1 MPLIELEVSNRVA
14 TLTLCRP
21 EVLNAINQALLHDFE
36 EALCRVREASDV
48 VVLVTQGSGRA
59 FSAGSD
65 LKELAECSPQQ
76 AAAFEYAHGQV
87 FAQLEELPQITV
99 AAWKGYV
106 LGGGLFLGVYHDFR
120 LAAQSAHIGL
130 PEVAHG
136 WTPPWGVSRL
146 VELIGF
152 QAARTLMLCG
162 GQFDGTAAHQL
173 GLVDE
178 VLPDEEFD
186 VQFRDWIEELASRPK
201 AALAETKV
209 LLREM
214 RTLDHEHW
222 EQRTVK
228 AFERCY
234 VTPEAQK
241 AVQRF
246 AQRKKERLNSDS
258 DVR

>member
-1 MPLIELEVSNRVA
+1 MPLVELEISNRIA
-14 TLTLCRP
+14 TLTLNRP
-21 EVLNAINQALLHDFE
+21 EALNAINQALLRDFE
-36 EALCRVREASDV
+36 EALHQIQEASEV
-48 VVLVTQGSGRA
+48 AVIVTQGSGRA

-65 LKELAECSPQQ
+65 LKELAECTPQQ
-76 AAAFEYAHGQV
+76 AVAFEYVHGQV

-120 LAAQSAHIGL
+120 VAAQAAHIGL

-146 VELIGF
+146 VELVGV

-162 GQFDGTAAHQL
+162 GQFDGIAAQQL

-178 VLPDEEFD
+178 VLPDEDFD
-186 VQFRDWIEELASRPK
+186 TQFHDWVEELASRPK
-201 AALAETKV
+201 AALSETKA

-214 RTLDHEHW
+214 RVLDHEHW
-222 EQRTVK
+222 ERRTVEV
-228 AFERCY
+228 FERCY
-234 VTPEAQK
+234 VTPEAQQS
-241 AVQRF
+241 VDQFMQRG
-246 AQRKKERLNSDS
+246 RKD
-258 DVR
+258 

>member
-1 MPLIELEVSNRVA
+1 MSLIELEISNRVA

-21 EVLNAINQALLHDFE
+21 EALNAINQALLRDFE
-36 EALCRVREASDV
+36 EALHQVRKASEV
-48 VVLVTQGSGRA
+48 VVVVTQGSGRA

-76 AAAFEYAHGQV
+76 AAQFEYAHGQV

-99 AAWKGYV
+99 AAWRGYV

-120 LAAQSAHIGL
+120 VAAQGARIGL

-146 VELIGF
+146 VELVGS
-152 QAARTLMLCG
+152 QGARKLMLCG
-162 GQFDGTAAHQL
+162 GQFDGASAQQL
-173 GLVDE
+173 GLVDK
-178 VLPDEEFD
+178 VWSDDEFD
-186 VQFRDWIEELASRPK
+186 TQFRGWIEELASRPK
-201 AALAETKV
+201 VALSETKA

-214 RTLDHEHW
+214 RTLYHEHW
-222 EQRTVK
+222 ERRTVG

-234 VTPEAQK
+234 VTPEAQRS
-241 AVQRF
+241 VHRFMQRE
-246 AQRKKERLNSDS
+246 RKD
-258 DVR
+258 

>member
-1 MPLIELEVSNRVA
+1 MPLIELEISNRVA
-14 TLTLCRP
+14 TLTLNRP
-21 EVLNAINQALLHDFE
+21 EALNAINQAVLHDFE
-36 EALCRVREASDV
+36 EALRQVREVSEA

-87 FAQLEELPQITV
+87 FTQLEELPQITV

-106 LGGGLFLGVYHDFR
+106 LGGGLFLGIYHDFR
-120 LAAQSAHIGL
+120 LAAQGARIGL

-152 QAARTLMLCG
+152 QAARKIMLCG
-162 GQFDGTAAHQL
+162 GQFDGESAQQL

-178 VLPDEEFD
+178 VWADEEFEA
-186 VQFRDWIEELASRPK
+186 QFRDWVEELASHPK
-201 AALAETKV
+201 AALFETKV

-214 RTLDHEHW
+214 RGLDHEHW
-222 EQRTVK
+222 EQRTVE

-234 VTPEAQK
+234 VTPEAQQS
-241 AVQRF
+241 VHQFMQRT
-246 AQRKKERLNSDS
+246 RKD
-258 DVR
+258 

>member
-1 MPLIELEVSNRVA
+1 MPLVELEISNRVA

-21 EVLNAINQALLHDFE
+21 EALNAINQALLHDFE
-36 EALCRVREASDV
+36 EALCRVREASEV
-48 VVLVTQGSGRA
+48 AVLVTRGSGRA

-65 LKELAECSPQQ
+65 LKELAKCSPAQ
-76 AAAFEYAHGQV
+76 AAEFEYVHGQV

-120 LAAQSAHIGL
+120 LAAKGATISL
-130 PEVAHG
+130 PEVVHG

-162 GQFDGTAAHQL
+162 GEYDGESAQQL

-178 VLPDEEFD
+178 VWSDTEFD
-186 VQFRDWIEELASRPK
+186 TQFRDWVEELASRPQ
-201 AALAETKV
+201 AALTETKA

-214 RTLDHEHW
+214 RVLDHEHW
-222 EQRTVK
+222 ERRTVET
-228 AFERCY
+228 FERCY
-234 VTPEAQK
+234 VTPEAQES
-241 AVQRF
+241 VRRFMQRG
-246 AQRKKERLNSDS
+246 RND
-258 DVR
+258 

>member
-1 MPLIELEVSNRVA
+1 MPLVELEISNRVA

-21 EVLNAINQALLHDFE
+21 EALNAINQALLRDFE
-36 EALCRVREASDV
+36 EALRQVREVSEA

-65 LKELAECSPQQ
+65 LKELAECSPEE

-99 AAWKGYV
+99 AAWQGYV

-120 LAAQSAHIGL
+120 AAAQGTTIGL

-146 VELIGF
+146 VELVGV

-162 GQFDGTAAHQL
+162 GQFDGTSAHGL

-178 VLPDEEFD
+178 VWTDEEFET
-186 VQFRDWIEELASRPK
+186 QFRGWVEELASHPR
-201 AALAETKV
+201 AALVETKA

-214 RTLDHEHW
+214 RVLDHAHW
-222 EQRTVK
+222 ERRTAE
-228 AFERCY
+228 AFEKCY
-234 VTPEAQK
+234 ATPEAQQS
-241 AVQRF
+241 AHRFMQRGG
-246 AQRKKERLNSDS
+246 SD
-258 DVR
+258 

>member
-1 MPLIELEVSNRVA
+1 MPLIELEVSDRVA

-21 EVLNAINQALLHDFE
+21 EALNAINQALLREFE
-36 EALCRVREASDV
+36 ETLCQVQEASGLA
-48 VVLVTQGSGRA
+48 VLVTQGSGLA

-65 LKELAECSPQQ
+65 LKELAECSPEQ

-87 FAQLEELPQITV
+87 FAQMEELPQITV
-99 AAWKGYV
+99 AAWRGYV

-120 LAAQSAHIGL
+120 VAAQGATISL

-146 VELIGF
+146 VELVGV

-162 GQFDGTAAHQL
+162 GQLDGTSAQRL

-178 VLPDEEFD
+178 VWSDEEFD
-186 VQFRDWIEELASRPK
+186 TQFRDWVEELASRPK
-201 AALAETKV
+201 AALAETKA

-214 RTLDHEHW
+214 RGLDHEHW
-222 EQRTVK
+222 ERRTVE

-234 VTPEAQK
+234 VTPEAQQS
-241 AVQRF
+241 VHRFMQRG
-246 AQRKKERLNSDS
+246 RKD
-258 DVR
+258 

>member
-1 MPLIELEVSNRVA
+1 MPLVELEIFNRVA

-21 EVLNAINQALLHDFE
+21 EALNAINQALLRDFE
-36 EALCRVREASDV
+36 EALRQVQEASEV
-48 VVLVTQGSGRA
+48 AVLVTQGSGRA

-76 AAAFEYAHGQV
+76 AAAFEYTHGQV

-99 AAWKGYV
+99 AAWEGYV

-120 LAAQSAHIGL
+120 VAAEGATIGL

-146 VELIGF
+146 VELVGS
-152 QAARTLMLCG
+152 QTARKIMLCG
-162 GQFDGTAAHQL
+162 GQFDGTAAQQL

-178 VLPDEEFD
+178 VWSDEEFED
-186 VQFRDWIEELASRPK
+186 QFRDWVEELASRPK
-201 AALAETKV
+201 DALVETKA

-214 RTLDHEHW
+214 RGLDHEQW
-222 EQRTVK
+222 ERRTVE
-228 AFERCY
+228 AFEKCY
-234 VTPEAQK
+234 VTPEAQGS
-241 AVQRF
+241 VYRFMQRG
-246 AQRKKERLNSDS
+246 RKD
-258 DVR
+258 

>member
-1 MPLIELEVSNRVA
+1 MPLIELEISNRVA

-21 EVLNAINQALLHDFE
+21 EALNAINQALLREFE
-36 EALCRVREASDV
+36 ETLRRVQEASDV

-76 AAAFEYAHGQV
+76 AAAFEYMHGQV

-99 AAWKGYV
+99 AAWRGYV

-120 LAAQSAHIGL
+120 VAAQGATIGL
-130 PEVAHG
+130 PEVTHG

-146 VELIGF
+146 VELVGF
-152 QAARTLMLCG
+152 QVARKLMLCG
-162 GQFDGTAAHQL
+162 GQFDGVSAQRL

-178 VLPDEEFD
+178 VWSDEEFD
-186 VQFRDWIEELASRPK
+186 TQFRDWVEELASRPK
-201 AALAETKV
+201 AALSETKA

-214 RTLDHEHW
+214 RVLNHAHW
-222 EQRTVK
+222 ERQTVK

-234 VTPEAQK
+234 VTPEAQQS
-241 AVQRF
+241 VHRFLQRG
-246 AQRKKERLNSDS
+246 RKD
-258 DVR
+258 

>member
-1 MPLIELEVSNRVA
+1 MPLIELEISDRVA

-36 EALCRVREASDV
+36 EALRQVQGASEV
-48 VVLVTQGSGRA
+48 TVLVTQGSGRA

-76 AAAFEYAHGQV
+76 AAAFEYMHGRV
-87 FAQLEELPQITV
+87 FAQLEQLPQITV
-99 AAWKGYV
+99 AAWRGYV

-120 LAAQSAHIGL
+120 VAAQDARIGL

-136 WTPPWGVSRL
+136 WTPPWGISRL

-152 QAARTLMLCG
+152 QVARKLMLCG
-162 GQFDGTAAHQL
+162 GQFDGASAQQL

-178 VLPDEEFD
+178 VWPDEEFD
-186 VQFRDWIEELASRPK
+186 SQFKAWIDELASYPK
-201 AALAETKV
+201 TALSETKA

-214 RTLDHEHW
+214 RVLNHEHW
-222 EQRTVK
+222 EQRTVE
-228 AFERCY
+228 AFQKCY
-234 VTPEAQK
+234 TTPEAQQS
-241 AVQRF
+241 VQRF
-246 AQRKKERLNSDS
+246 AQRKKSD
-258 DVR
+258 

>member
-1 MPLIELEVSNRVA
+1 MPLIELEVSDRVA

-21 EVLNAINQALLHDFE
+21 EALNAINQALLREFE
-36 EALCRVREASDV
+36 ETLCQVQEASGLA
-48 VVLVTQGSGRA
+48 VLVTQGSGLA

-65 LKELAECSPQQ
+65 LKELAECSPEQ

-87 FAQLEELPQITV
+87 FAQMEELPQITV
-99 AAWKGYV
+99 AAWRGYV

-120 LAAQSAHIGL
+120 VAAQGATISL

-146 VELIGF
+146 VELVGV

-162 GQFDGTAAHQL
+162 GQLDGTSAQRL

-178 VLPDEEFD
+178 VWSDEEFD
-186 VQFRDWIEELASRPK
+186 TQFRDWVEELASRPK
-201 AALAETKV
+201 AALAETKA

-214 RTLDHEHW
+214 RGLDHEHW
-222 EQRTVK
+222 ERRTVE

-234 VTPEAQK
+234 VTPEAQQS
-241 AVQRF
+241 VYRF
-246 AQRKKERLNSDS
+246 TQVKKE
-258 DVR
+258 

>member
-1 MPLIELEVSNRVA
+1 MPLVELEISDRVA
-14 TLTLCRP
+14 TVTLCRP
-21 EVLNAINQALLHDFE
+21 EALNAINQALLHDFE
-36 EALCRVREASDV
+36 DALCQVREASEV
-48 VVLVTQGSGRA
+48 AVLVTQGSGRA

-76 AAAFEYAHGQV
+76 AAAFEYTHGQV
-87 FAQLEELPQITV
+87 FTQLAELPQITV
-99 AAWKGYV
+99 AAWQGYV

-120 LAAQSAHIGL
+120 AAAQGATIGL

-146 VELIGF
+146 VELVGF

-162 GQFDGTAAHQL
+162 GQFDGESAQQL

-178 VLPDEEFD
+178 VWSDEEFEA
-186 VQFRDWIEELASRPK
+186 QFRGWVEELASRPRM
-201 AALAETKV
+201 ALAETKA

-214 RTLDHEHW
+214 RILDHEHW
-222 EQRTVK
+222 ERRTVE

-234 VTPEAQK
+234 VTPEAQES
-241 AVQRF
+241 VRRFMQRG
-246 AQRKKERLNSDS
+246 RKD
-258 DVR
+258 

>member
-1 MPLIELEVSNRVA
+1 MSLIELHISNRVA

-21 EVLNAINQALLHDFE
+21 EALNAINQALLREFE
-36 EALCRVREASDV
+36 ETLRRVQEASDV

-76 AAAFEYAHGQV
+76 AAAFEYMHGQV
-87 FAQLEELPQITV
+87 FAQLEEPPQITV
-99 AAWKGYV
+99 AAWRGYV

-120 LAAQSAHIGL
+120 VAAQGTTIGL

-146 VELIGF
+146 VELVGF
-152 QAARTLMLCG
+152 QVARKLMLCG
-162 GQFDGTAAHQL
+162 GQFDGVSAQQL

-178 VLPDEEFD
+178 VWSDDEFD
-186 VQFRDWIEELASRPK
+186 TQFRDWIEELASRPK
-201 AALAETKV
+201 AALSETKA

-214 RTLDHEHW
+214 RGLDHAHW
-222 EQRTVK
+222 ERRTVE

-234 VTPEAQK
+234 VTPEAQG
-241 AVQRF
+241 AVYEFMQRG
-246 AQRKKERLNSDS
+246 RKD
-258 DVR
+258 

>member
-1 MPLIELEVSNRVA
+1 MPLIELEISNRVA

-21 EVLNAINQALLHDFE
+21 EALNAINQALLRDFE
-36 EALCRVREASDV
+36 EALRQVQAASEV
-48 VVLVTQGSGRA
+48 AVLVTQGSGRA

-87 FAQLEELPQITV
+87 FTQLEELSQITV
-99 AAWKGYV
+99 AAWEGYV

-120 LAAQSAHIGL
+120 VAAQEAHIGL

-146 VELIGF
+146 VELVGY
-152 QAARTLMLCG
+152 QVARTLMLCG
-162 GQFDGTAAHQL
+162 EQFDGASAQRL

-178 VLPDEEFD
+178 VWSSKEFNT
-186 VQFRDWIEELASRPK
+186 QLRDWIKELASRPK
-201 AALAETKV
+201 AALAETKA

-214 RTLDHEHW
+214 RVLDHAHW
-222 EQRTVK
+222 ERRTVE

-234 VTPEAQK
+234 ATPEAQQS
-241 AVQRF
+241 VHQF
-246 AQRKKERLNSDS
+246 AQVKKE
-258 DVR
+258 

>member
-1 MPLIELEVSNRVA
+1 MPLVELEICNRVA

-21 EVLNAINQALLHDFE
+21 EALNAINQALLRDFE
-36 EALCRVREASDV
+36 GALRQVQQASEV

-65 LKELAECSPQQ
+65 LKELAECSPEE
-76 AAAFEYAHGQV
+76 AAAFEYAHGQI

-146 VELIGF
+146 VELVGV
-152 QAARTLMLCG
+152 QAARTLMLRG
-162 GQFDGTAAHQL
+162 GQFDGALAHGL

-178 VLPDEEFD
+178 VWADEEFD
-186 VQFRDWIEELASRPK
+186 TQFRDWVEELASHPK
-201 AALAETKV
+201 AALSETRA

-214 RTLDHEHW
+214 RRLDHAHW
-222 EQRTVK
+222 ERRAVE

-234 VTPEAQK
+234 VTPAAQQS
-241 AVQRF
+241 VHRFMQRGH
-246 AQRKKERLNSDS
+246 KD
-258 DVR
+258 

>member
-1 MPLIELEVSNRVA
+1 MPLVELKISNRVA
-14 TLTLCRP
+14 TLTLNRP
-21 EVLNAINQALLHDFE
+21 EALNAINQALLRDFE
-36 EALCRVREASDV
+36 DALRQVQEASDV
-48 VVLVTQGSGRA
+48 AVLVTQGSGRA

-76 AAAFEYAHGQV
+76 AAAFEYAHGQI

-99 AAWKGYV
+99 AAWQGYV
-106 LGGGLFLGVYHDFR
+106 LGGGLFLGVYHDFC
-120 LAAQSAHIGL
+120 LAAKGATIGL

-146 VELIGF
+146 VELVGV

-162 GQFDGTAAHQL
+162 RQFDGASAQQL

-178 VLPDEEFD
+178 VWPDEEFD
-186 VQFRDWIEELASRPK
+186 TQFRDWVEELASRPK
-201 AALAETKV
+201 AALTETKA

-214 RTLDHEHW
+214 RGLDHERW
-222 EQRTVK
+222 ERRTVE

-234 VTPEAQK
+234 VTPEAQES
-241 AVQRF
+241 VYRFMQR
-246 AQRKKERLNSDS
+246 REKD
-258 DVR
+258 

>member
-1 MPLIELEVSNRVA
+1 MSLIDLEISNRVA

-21 EVLNAINQALLHDFE
+21 EALNAINQALLRDFE
-36 EALCRVREASDV
+36 EVLRQVQEASEV

-65 LKELAECSPQQ
+65 LKELAGCSPQQ
-76 AAAFEYAHGQV
+76 AAAFEYTHGQV

-99 AAWKGYV
+99 AAWQGYV

-120 LAAQSAHIGL
+120 LAAKSATIGL

-146 VELIGF
+146 VELVGM
-152 QAARTLMLCG
+152 QDARKLMLCG
-162 GQFDGTAAHQL
+162 GQFDGVSAQQL

-178 VLPDEEFD
+178 VWSDEEFD
-186 VQFRDWIEELASRPK
+186 TQLHNWVEELASRPK
-201 AALAETKV
+201 AALSETKA
-209 LLREM
+209 LMREM
-214 RTLDHEHW
+214 RVLDHPHW
-222 EQRTVK
+222 ERRTVE

-234 VTPEAQK
+234 QTEEAQR
-241 AVQRF
+241 AVNQFMQRN
-246 AQRKKERLNSDS
+246 RRN
-258 DVR
+258 

>member
-1 MPLIELEVSNRVA
+1 MSLVELEISNRVA

-21 EVLNAINQALLHDFE
+21 EALNAINQALLRDFE
-36 EALCRVREASDV
+36 EAVRRVKQTSEVAV
-48 VVLVTQGSGRA
+48 VVTRGSGRA

-65 LKELAECSPQQ
+65 LKELAECSAQQ
-76 AAAFEYAHGQV
+76 AAEFEYEHGQV

-99 AAWKGYV
+99 AAWQGYV

-120 LAAQSAHIGL
+120 LAAKGATIGL

-146 VELIGF
+146 VELVGL

-162 GQFDGTAAHQL
+162 GQYDGTSAQQL

-178 VLPDEEFD
+178 VWPDEKFD
-186 VQFRDWIEELASRPK
+186 AQFRDWVDGLASHPK
-201 AALAETKV
+201 SALAETKA

-222 EQRTVK
+222 ERRTVE
-228 AFERCY
+228 AFEKCY
-234 VTPEAQK
+234 ATPEAQQ
-241 AVQRF
+241 AVQEF
-246 AQRKKERLNSDS
+246 AQRRKE
-258 DVR
+258 

>member
-1 MPLIELEVSNRVA
+1 MSLVELEISNRVA

-21 EVLNAINQALLHDFE
+21 EALNAINQALLRGFE
-36 EALCRVREASDV
+36 EALRRVREVSEV

-76 AAAFEYAHGQV
+76 AAEFEYAHGQV

-106 LGGGLFLGVYHDFR
+106 LGGGLFLGIYHDFR
-120 LAAQSAHIGL
+120 VAAQGARIGL

-146 VELIGF
+146 VELVGV

-162 GQFDGTAAHQL
+162 GQFDGTLAQQL

-178 VLPDEEFD
+178 VLPDGEFD
-186 VQFRDWIEELASRPK
+186 TQLRDWVEELASHPK
-201 AALAETKV
+201 AALFETKA

-214 RTLDHEHW
+214 RVLDHEHW
-222 EQRTVK
+222 EQRTVE

-234 VTPEAQK
+234 VTPEAQQS
-241 AVQRF
+241 VRRF
-246 AQRKKERLNSDS
+246 MPRGRND
-258 DVR
+258 

>member
-1 MPLIELEVSNRVA
+1 MPLVELEISNRVA
-14 TLTLCRP
+14 TLTLNRP
-21 EVLNAINQALLHDFE
+21 EALNAINQALLRDFE
-36 EALCRVREASDV
+36 DAMRQVQEASDV
-48 VVLVTQGSGRA
+48 AVLVTQGSGRA

-76 AAAFEYAHGQV
+76 AAAFEYAHGQI

-99 AAWKGYV
+99 AAWRGYV

-120 LAAQSAHIGL
+120 LAAKGTTIGL

-162 GQFDGTAAHQL
+162 GEYDGVSAQQL

-178 VLPDEEFD
+178 VWSDTEFEA
-186 VQFRDWIEELASRPK
+186 QFRDWVEKLASRPK
-201 AALAETKV
+201 AALAETKA

-214 RTLDHEHW
+214 RGLDHEHW
-222 EQRTVK
+222 ERRTVE

-234 VTPEAQK
+234 VTPEAQES
-241 AVQRF
+241 VRRFMQRG
-246 AQRKKERLNSDS
+246 RND
-258 DVR
+258 

>member
-1 MPLIELEVSNRVA
+1 MSLIQLEICNRVA

-21 EVLNAINQALLHDFE
+21 EVLNAINQALLRDFE
-36 EALCRVREASDV
+36 EVLRQVRDASEV
-48 VVLVTQGSGRA
+48 AVLVTQGSGRA

-76 AAAFEYAHGQV
+76 AAAFEYTHGQV

-99 AAWKGYV
+99 AAWQGYV

-120 LAAQSAHIGL
+120 AAARGATIGL

-146 VELIGF
+146 VELVGF

-162 GQFDGTAAHQL
+162 GQLDGASAERL

-178 VLPDEEFD
+178 VWADEEFE
-186 VQFRDWIEELASRPK
+186 VQFRGWVEELASHPR
-201 AALAETKV
+201 AALIETKA

-214 RTLDHEHW
+214 RGLDHDCW
-222 EQRTVK
+222 ERRTVE
-228 AFERCY
+228 AFEKCY
-234 VTPEAQK
+234 ATPEARE

-246 AQRKKERLNSDS
+246 AQRRAKR
-258 DVR
+258 

>member
-1 MPLIELEVSNRVA
+1 MSLVELEISNRVA

-21 EVLNAINQALLHDFE
+21 ETLNAINQALLRDFK
-36 EALCRVREASDV
+36 EALRQVREALDV
-48 VVLVTQGSGRA
+48 AVLVTQGSGRA
-59 FSAGSD
+59 YSAGSD

-99 AAWKGYV
+99 AAWQGYV

-120 LAAQSAHIGL
+120 VAAQGARIGL

-146 VELIGF
+146 VELVGF
-152 QAARTLMLCG
+152 QAARTLMLRG
-162 GQFDGTAAHQL
+162 GQFDGKSAQQF

-178 VLPDEEFD
+178 VWTDEEFEA
-186 VQFRDWIEELASRPK
+186 QFHDWVEELASRPK
-201 AALAETKV
+201 AALAETKA

-214 RTLDHEHW
+214 RVLDHEHW
-222 EQRTVK
+222 EQRTAD
-228 AFERCY
+228 AFESCY
-234 VTPEAQK
+234 ATPEAQQSLDRFT
-241 AVQRF
+241 QRG
-246 AQRKKERLNSDS
+246 RK
-258 DVR
+258 